1 MKKKAVKKL
10 VLAKETVRNL
20 GEMGLGYAAAGSNLP
35 CPTDATMCSCAFSQ
49 CCESKLM
56 HCFSPPPGN

>member
-20 GEMGLGYAAAGSNLP
+20 EKLTLSEVVGGATVTDCNACTYDNSCQRFCLDEPLGPVG
-35 CPTDATMCSCAFSQ
+35 
-49 CCESKLM
+49 
-56 HCFSPPPGN
+56 